1 MVNNQNETLL
11 KLNKYIEELDNIFK
25 ILTNHDMIKIRVTL
39 IQFENK
45 KTTIEEYLKRLNN
58 KNVYKEQIKLIV
70 ERIKQIELIVEE
82 MVKLY
87 NDVKNKINY
96 KEIINGT
103 EKSIINNVY
112 EYTLFINNN
121 NKITALSSS
130 NIDDKLISFMTD
142 IKDINDIDTSIQG
155 TMSEN
160 IKNIFKTLPVVKP
173 LDDSLKKNKKKIIYS
188 DVINKMNKNIKNKL
202 LDNIKNKV
210 LNIIKITNLTS
221 ASEKQQ
227 EIKYIYEYTLYITN
241 NNEIKSISSS
251 NINDKLIITDIKGIG
266 DVDTSI
272 QGTISD
278 DIKKVYNELSKAKEI
293 KGGSKEKTPKSITK
307 RKNKWINRKSHKY
320 IK

>member
-103 EKSIINNVY
+103 EK
-112 EYTLFINNN
+112 
-121 NKITALSSS
+121 
-130 NIDDKLISFMTD
+130 
-142 IKDINDIDTSIQG
+142 
-155 TMSEN
+155 
-160 IKNIFKTLPVVKP
+160 
-173 LDDSLKKNKKKIIYS
+173 
-188 DVINKMNKNIKNKL
+188 
-202 LDNIKNKV
+202 
-210 LNIIKITNLTS
+210 
-221 ASEKQQ
+221 
-227 EIKYIYEYTLYITN
+227 
-241 NNEIKSISSS
+241 
-251 NINDKLIITDIKGIG
+251 
-266 DVDTSI
+266 
-272 QGTISD
+272 
-278 DIKKVYNELSKAKEI
+278 
-293 KGGSKEKTPKSITK
+293 
-307 RKNKWINRKSHKY
+307 
-320 IK
+320 